1 MPTTFYSDIETKRRT
16 PSLYT
21 VVDQAAVEQEVR
33 YAEFRVTL
41 TGTEVANDNH
51 VLTSVLPA
59 DNIEI
64 IPELSYVRKVT
75 GTFSVTKK
83 LQSVNAAG
91 TATDLTTAVA
101 YTGAEKVPYVAADA
115 LIRPVLGKTD
125 ALRVF
130 LTVVTTTAAGA
141 AFDVEIAYRKKR

>member
-1 MPTTFYSDIETKRRT
+1 MATLYSDIETKRRT

-33 YAEFRVTL
+33 YADFRVTL
-41 TGTEVANDNH
+41 TGTTAANDEI
-51 VLTSVLPA
+51 VLTSLLPA

-64 IPELSYVRKVT
+64 IPELSYVRKVS
-75 GTFSVTKK
+75 GTFNVTKK
-83 LQSVNAAG
+83 LQYVNAAG
-91 TATDLTTAVA
+91 TATDLTTAVS

-115 LIRPVLGKTD
+115 LVRPVLGKTD
-125 ALRVF
+125 ALRIL

-141 AFDVEIAYRKKR
+141 SFDVEIAYRKKR

>member
-1 MPTTFYSDIETKRRT
+1 MATLYSDIETKRRT

-33 YAEFRVTL
+33 YAKFRVTL
-41 TGTEVANDNH
+41 AALTAADDVI
-51 VLTSVLPA
+51 VLTSQLPA
-59 DNIEI
+59 DNVEI
-64 IPELSYVRKVT
+64 IPELSYARKVT
-75 GTFSVTKK
+75 GTFSVTAK

-91 TATDLTTAVA
+91 TAADLTTAVS

-125 ALRVF
+125 ALRVY
-130 LTVVTTTAAGA
+130 LTVVTTTNAGA
-141 AFDVEIAYRKKR
+141 SFDVEIAYRKKR